1 MYYYFQ
7 KRSVYNHFYLFVCIV
22 GDIPALHKHRFPLMI
37 DDAEPAVH
45 LAVRAQAPNLVQL
58 EVRISFG

>member
-1 MYYYFQ
+1 M
-7 KRSVYNHFYLFVCIV
+7 

-58 EVRISFG
+58 EVSFMSGKFKNLFAHACPI

>member
-1 MYYYFQ
+1 M
-7 KRSVYNHFYLFVCIV
+7 

-58 EVRISFG
+58 EVRIFHEKSLVLFSS